1 MYPYL
6 LPDFLGKLI
15 PLYGIMTAL
24 GYLSAILY
32 CLKYKQR
39 LNISKEALLDILF
52 YLILGALLG
61 GKLLFIFLNWD
72 SFETSSLIEKLRY
85 GFVFYGGL
93 LGACAVGFW
102 SIKKYKLPFFKTA
115 DFFAPALALGHAIG
129 RIGCFLAGC
138 CYGKVAPESLG
149 VHYTNPDSLVP
160 LHLHDIPLYPV
171 QLIEAVSVF
180 ILFLIL
186 NRISNKKHLAGT
198 ITAVYVL
205 GYAVI
210 RFFTEFMRADDR
222 GAFILGFSPSQI
234 IALLLATAITIFLI
248 KRNYA
253 EKPNN
258 NI

>member
-6 LPDFLGKLI
+6 LPEFLGKLI
-15 PLYGIMTAL
+15 PLYGLMTAL
-24 GYLSAILY
+24 GYFSAIMY
-32 CLKYKQR
+32 CVKHKER

-52 YLILGALLG
+52 YLILGALIG
-61 GKLLFIFLNWD
+61 GKIFFIFLNWH

-93 LGACAVGFW
+93 LGASATGFW
-102 SIKKYKLPFFKTA
+102 TIKKYKLPFFKTA
-115 DFFAPALALGHAIG
+115 DFFAPALALGHSIG
-129 RIGCFLAGC
+129 RLGCFFAGC
-138 CYGKVAPESLG
+138 CYGKVAPEGLG

-160 LHLHDIPLYPV
+160 LHLHGIPLYPV
-171 QLIEAVSVF
+171 QLIEAVLVF
-180 ILFLIL
+180 VLFLVL
-186 NRISNKKHLAGT
+186 NRLSKKKHLTGT

-222 GAFILGFSPSQI
+222 GAFVFGMSPSQI
-234 IALLLATAITIFLI
+234 IALLLAAAITVFLI

-253 EKPNN
+253 AKPDN